1 MGFFR
6 KGRRWLLVLGLA
18 VLVLIVG
25 VGFLRGRVQALPPV
39 EVQPVGKGDLAIAVQ
54 ARGVVEA
61 ADPVDIRSPFNGQL
75 LQIPL
80 EAGAAVAAGDLLA
93 AYRIDDLKVQEER
106 LVRDLA
112 QAEAALQDLQRRRE
126 ESDALGQAQLAQA
139 EAQYEQAWMNW
150 VDAQSLP
157 PWDHDRARVE
167 QQLKAAE
174 AALEE
179 VKARVAASA
188 AGPAEEAAARA
199 AVTAARE
206 ALAQVREQ
214 RSQVELRSPAAG
226 TLLQVEVDAGES
238 VTAGQLLMR
247 LADLDVVEVIAEV
260 DEVDIAQVRP
270 GAAAAI
276 TVPAYP
282 EQTFAGEVVRV
293 SPTARREGNVAHFDV
308 WVRVPNPQHL
318 LRPGMSASVT
328 ITGDRRADVLVLP
341 LAALTVREGSNGVFV
356 LEGQTVR
363 FRPVETGLVSTTQ
376 AEVIAGLG
384 EGDTVVVG
392 PLAIL
397 RMLQDGTPVQA
408 IPVGDVEP

>member
-75 LQIPL
+75 LQIP
-80 EAGAAVAAGDLLA
+80 
-93 AYRIDDLKVQEER
+93 
-106 LVRDLA
+106 
-112 QAEAALQDLQRRRE
+112 
-126 ESDALGQAQLAQA
+126 
-139 EAQYEQAWMNW
+139 
-150 VDAQSLP
+150 
-157 PWDHDRARVE
+157 
-167 QQLKAAE
+167 
-174 AALEE
+174 LEE

>member
-75 LQIPL
+75 LQIP
-80 EAGAAVAAGDLLA
+80 
-93 AYRIDDLKVQEER
+93 
-106 LVRDLA
+106 
-112 QAEAALQDLQRRRE
+112 
-126 ESDALGQAQLAQA
+126 
-139 EAQYEQAWMNW
+139 
-150 VDAQSLP
+150 
-157 PWDHDRARVE
+157 
-167 QQLKAAE
+167 
-174 AALEE
+174 LEE

-270 GAAAAI
+270 G
-276 TVPAYP
+276 
-282 EQTFAGEVVRV
+282 
-293 SPTARREGNVAHFDV
+293 
-308 WVRVPNPQHL
+308 
-318 LRPGMSASVT
+318 MSASVT

-397 RMLQDGTPVQA
+397 RILQDGTPVQA

>member
-1 MGFFR
+1 
-6 KGRRWLLVLGLA
+6 
-18 VLVLIVG
+18 
-25 VGFLRGRVQALPPV
+25 
-39 EVQPVGKGDLAIAVQ
+39 
-54 ARGVVEA
+54 
-61 ADPVDIRSPFNGQL
+61 
-75 LQIPL
+75 
-80 EAGAAVAAGDLLA
+80 
-93 AYRIDDLKVQEER
+93 LKVQEER

-270 GAAAAI
+270 G
-276 TVPAYP
+276 
-282 EQTFAGEVVRV
+282 
-293 SPTARREGNVAHFDV
+293 
-308 WVRVPNPQHL
+308 
-318 LRPGMSASVT
+318 MSASVT